1 MNTPL
6 IIAGLLL
13 ALKHFIADGPA
24 QTTYQYLNKGNV
36 RHPGGYLHA
45 GLHGLMTAMVLGF
58 WAGLIDAMIHF
69 WIDWAK
75 VNTTD
80 KHGWAYRSAE
90 VRKDGVLY
98 AASEL
103 RITSNWYF
111 YALMAD
117 QCLHFTTYIIL
128 LAVFL

>member
-1 MNTPL
+1 MDSALLT
-6 IIAGLLL
+6 AGLLL

-24 QTTYQYLNKGNV
+24 QLPYQYLNKGNV

-45 GLHGLMTAMVLGF
+45 CIHGLMTWAILGAA
-58 WAGLIDAMIHF
+58 AGLIDAAAHF

-80 KHGWAYRSAE
+80 RNKWAYRT
-90 VRKDGVLY
+90 GT
-98 AASEL
+98 EL
-103 RITSNWYF
+103 RVTSEWFF

-117 QCLHFTTYIIL
+117 QCLHFATYIVL